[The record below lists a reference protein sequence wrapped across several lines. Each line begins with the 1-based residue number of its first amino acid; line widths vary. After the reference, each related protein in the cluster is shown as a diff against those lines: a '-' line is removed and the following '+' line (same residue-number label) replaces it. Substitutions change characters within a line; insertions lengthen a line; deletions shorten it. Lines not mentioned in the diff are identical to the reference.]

1 MRQEISYLRSTKT
14 SECSIGR
21 KICLAHVTKYADI
34 WNKVTVFCMENS
46 SLHHLHKNDKNGGY
60 TSRRSRQFPE
70 TSVLSP
76 RIYRSVAESTYL
88 IVSSTFFFFLV
99 KIITKYFAIFQLSC
113 LELQRKQI
121 K

>member
-46 SLHHLHKNDKNGGY
+46 SLHHLHKNDKNDGY
-60 TSRRSRQFPE
+60 TRRRSRQFPE
-70 TSVLSP
+70 ISVISP
-76 RIYRSVAESTYL
+76 RIYRAVAESTYL
-88 IVSSTFFFFLV
+88 MVSSTFFGQ
-99 KIITKYFAIFQLSC
+99 A
-113 LELQRKQI
+113 ELKL
-121 K
+121 